1 MYVFSLAINVAI
13 CLSNDV
19 CIYSHYLMH
28 VCKEMCIRTHV
39 TCVFSTCLW
48 CSTTNT
54 WIYMHIANCMCISWS
69 MHAWY
74 RLVMFKL

>member
-28 VCKEMCIRTHV
+28 VCKETCIRTHV
-39 TCVFSTCLW
+39 TCVFFHMFMAQYYKHMDLHAYSKLHVYFVV
-48 CSTTNT
+48 N
-54 WIYMHIANCMCISWS
+54 ACMVQAC
-69 MHAWY
+69 H
-74 RLVMFKL
+74 V